1 MIIRFLKQYWMS
13 IVLCGVILYLCMM
26 DVRSFPKVPMTNF
39 DKLVHF
45 LMYGA
50 VAGVVFFESSRYFR
64 TSVSNIRMLLG
75 VLAFPVLFGGVTE
88 LLQEYCAPTRSGDW
102 MDFLFDVYGIVAGFL
117 VCYIINWK
125 LKK

>member
-26 DVRSFPKVPMTNF
+26 DVRGLPKVHVSNF

-45 LMYGA
+45 LMYAA
-50 VAGVVFFESSRYFR
+50 VAGMVFFESSCYFR
-64 TSVSNIRMLLG
+64 TSVSDIQMLLG
-75 VLAFPVLFGGVTE
+75 VLVFPILFGGATE

-102 MDFLFDVYGIVAGFL
+102 MDFLFDVYGVAAGFL